1 MKNIMKKAVATLLVL
16 VMLSSTLLCFAADL
30 DQNEVNEH
38 RGQFKNY
45 VLLGDSV
52 ASGYR
57 DVMCDEDDAYNK
69 AYQETAYCRVPGSYA
84 DVLTK
89 AIIEDN
95 TMTAFAGPGYRTV
108 EIRYMLEDDFDET
121 DEYMFHP
128 AQLNAVGDAGSE
140 EYRAAYK
147 KAVAEADLI
156 TLGVGGNDWGAY
168 LGWVIT
174 DILERENA
182 ADKYIA
188 QIKDITADCTMDI
201 GMIEQLVEVAHL
213 AGALP
218 ELISTIPSALSSGLG
233 NFYKNWD
240 IMIQDIYDLNP
251 DVTLMVIGMSD
262 NSVKGKYFG
271 YNGEEGEAISTDPAT
286 QSEVVKTIVDFI
298 MTVGN
303 TPMIEGAKKFGYTYV
318 DTKGATYVES
328 HPDADGH
335 VYIAN
340 KIIEALPCADF
351 PYEDVEL
358 GSVTYKA
365 IEYMY
370 ENGIMSGTSETAF
383 SPDANLTR
391 AQLAEALYNI
401 AGAPDVSEVEVSLTD
416 VDDSNLSK
424 DAIVWAVDNG
434 VLKTSLSGKFN
445 PDNKVTVLDFASAI
459 LHASCADGFDAVK
472 FITTFIYSIGIIA
485 DAGLS
490 GLVGSISRAE
500 AAERLVDYCKL

>member
-1 MKNIMKKAVATLLVL
+1 MKKVFKTAIIIVL
-16 VMLSSTLLCFAADL
+16 ALAIFSSILTCFAAELNQDA
-30 DQNEVNEH
+30 VNEH

-69 AYQETAYCRVPGSYA
+69 AYQETTYCRVPGSYA

-89 AIIEDN
+89 AIIEDD
-95 TMTAFAGPGYRTV
+95 TMTAFAGPGFRTV

-128 AQLNAVGDAGSE
+128 AQLNTVGDAGSE

-168 LGWVIT
+168 LGWVIA
-174 DILERENA
+174 DIFEKENV
-182 ADKYIA
+182 ADKYTAELKEIIA
-188 QIKDITADCTMDI
+188 NNNMSVD
-201 GMIEQLVEVAHL
+201 MIEDLVEIAHV

-218 ELISTIPSALSSGLG
+218 ELVATLPSALSYGLG

-251 DVTLMVIGMSD
+251 DVTLMVLGMSD

-271 YNGEEGEAISTDPAT
+271 YNGEEGEPISTDAAT

-303 TPMIEGAKKFGYTYV
+303 TPMIEGEEKFGYIYV
-318 DTKGATYVES
+318 DTTGTTYVES

-335 VYIAN
+335 IHIAN
-340 KIIEALPCADF
+340 KIIEALPSADS
-351 PYEDVEL
+351 PNGDET
-358 GSVTYKA
+358 VTPDDNTDGGLTGGDNT
-365 IEYMY
+365 
-370 ENGIMSGTSETAF
+370 ENENPPADDSENN
-383 SPDANLTR
+383 DEND
-391 AQLAEALYNI
+391 N
-401 AGAPDVSEVEVSLTD
+401 DVS
-416 VDDSNLSK
+416 
-424 DAIVWAVDNG
+424 DNN
-434 VLKTSLSGKFN
+434 TQNDNNSS
-445 PDNKVTVLDFASAI
+445 DNKTENDNAI
-459 LHASCADGFDAVK
+459 NNNNEEIPNTDAVL
-472 FITTFIYSIGIIA
+472 IIA
-485 DAGLS
+485 PVAVA
-490 GLVGSISRAE
+490 LVSILLALAIFTKRKRIE
-500 AAERLVDYCKL
+500 E

>member
-1 MKNIMKKAVATLLVL
+1 MKKLLKTSFAVLLSIAIF
-16 VMLSSTLLCFAADL
+16 SSIFTCFAAELNQDA
-30 DQNEVNEH
+30 VNEH
-38 RGQFKNY
+38 KGQFKNY

-69 AYQETAYCRVPGSYA
+69 AYQETTYCRVPGSYA

-95 TMTAFAGPGYRTV
+95 TMTAFAGPGFRTV
-108 EIRYMLEDDFDET
+108 EVRYMLEDDFDEA

-128 AQLNAVGDAGSE
+128 AQLNTVGDAGSE

-168 LGWVIT
+168 LGWVIS
-174 DILERENA
+174 DIFEKENV
-182 ADKYIA
+182 ADEYMAELQEILA
-188 QIKDITADCTMDI
+188 NSAVGVDMVED
-201 GMIEQLVEVAHL
+201 LVEIAHV

-218 ELISTIPSALSSGLG
+218 ELVSTLPSALSYGLG

-271 YNGEEGEAISTDPAT
+271 YNGEEGEPISTDAAT

-303 TPMIEGAKKFGYTYV
+303 TPMIEGEEKFGYTYV
-318 DTKGATYVES
+318 DTAGTTYVES

-340 KIIEALPCADF
+340 KIIEALP
-351 PYEDVEL
+351 
-358 GSVTYKA
+358 
-365 IEYMY
+365 
-370 ENGIMSGTSETAF
+370 
-383 SPDANLTR
+383 
-391 AQLAEALYNI
+391 
-401 AGAPDVSEVEVSLTD
+401 
-416 VDDSNLSK
+416 
-424 DAIVWAVDNG
+424 AVDLPSDEGEGTPDDNTDGG
-434 VLKTSLSGKFN
+434 VTGGDNTENEN
-445 PDNKVTVLDFASAI
+445 PPADDNENNTENENPP
-459 LHASCADGFDAVK
+459 ADNNENNNTNNNNNEEIPNTDAA
-472 FITTFIYSIGIIA
+472 FIIA
-485 DAGLS
+485 PVAVA
-490 GLVGSISRAE
+490 LVSISMAITVFARRKRIE
-500 AAERLVDYCKL
+500 E

>member
-1 MKNIMKKAVATLLVL
+1 MKKFFKTFFALL
-16 VMLSSTLLCFAADL
+16 LSLAIFSSIFTCFAAEL
-30 DQNEVNEH
+30 NQEAVNEH

-69 AYQETAYCRVPGSYA
+69 AYQETTYCRVPGSYA

-95 TMTAFAGPGYRTV
+95 TMTAFAGPGFRTV
-108 EIRYMLEDDFDET
+108 EIRYMLEDDFDEA
-121 DEYMFHP
+121 DDYMFHP
-128 AQLNAVGDAGSE
+128 AQLNTVGDAGSE
-140 EYRAAYK
+140 EYRTAYK

-168 LGWVIT
+168 LGWILT
-174 DILERENA
+174 DIFEKENV
-182 ADKYIA
+182 ADEYMAKLQEIVANGNMDVEMIA
-188 QIKDITADCTMDI
+188 D
-201 GMIEQLVEVAHL
+201 LVEIAHL

-218 ELISTIPSALSSGLG
+218 ELVSTLPSALSYGLG

-251 DVTLMVIGMSD
+251 DVTLMVLGMSD

-271 YNGEEGEAISTDPAT
+271 YNGEEGEPISTDAAT

-303 TPMIEGAKKFGYTYV
+303 TPMIEGEEKFGYIYV
-318 DTKGATYVES
+318 DTAGTTYVES

-340 KIIEALPCADF
+340 KIIEALPSADL
-351 PYEDVEL
+351 PPGEETPDDNTDGGLTGGDNTENENPPTDDSENNTENNNDGSNNNTENDNANNNNNEEIPNTDVALIIAPVVVEL
-358 GSVTYKA
+358 IS
-365 IEYMY
+365 ILM
-370 ENGIMSGTSETAF
+370 
-383 SPDANLTR
+383 
-391 AQLAEALYNI
+391 
-401 AGAPDVSEVEVSLTD
+401 
-416 VDDSNLSK
+416 
-424 DAIVWAVDNG
+424 AIVV
-434 VLKTSLSGKFN
+434 
-445 PDNKVTVLDFASAI
+445 FARRKRI
-459 LHASCADGFDAVK
+459 
-472 FITTFIYSIGIIA
+472 
-485 DAGLS
+485 
-490 GLVGSISRAE
+490 E
-500 AAERLVDYCKL
+500 E